1 MLKMMRKL
9 VYSRTNEEF
18 NNELQTMRSSQTFLK
33 YENYAQHINEKILP
47 RRDEWSLLFRIESQ
61 LPTNNVNTSN
71 YAEVSFRVT
80 KDLKFN
86 RHRAF
91 NQLELLTIECDD
103 SAYYIQRC
111 IDVASNTLTSR
122 LVKQNSRFLNRRAV
136 AIDTDKIRRETD
148 GTFTVPSETKKDVE
162 YTVDMELRICS
173 CPDGLSRGP
182 CKHRKIVAT
191 SQNLASF
198 DIIPETNPEMRKI
211 WMELGT
217 GKKMSIDYFLPL
229 SNPYQTSEE
238 RSFEEDIEMRVED
251 ENEGFEDEEMID
263 EERGQLRNSRVEVAE
278 NHEKR
283 IDNAKG
289 KLATLLQ
296 TMNNM
301 FAERIPHD
309 VEGYEKALKSLESHL
324 KKLPTTKDSAL
335 QKALHTFGEQQTE
348 SLRGGKRKKRNSIP
362 VQATAR
368 SRRKY
373 KMRGSRVAPG
383 GQK

>member
-1 MLKMMRKL
+1 M
-9 VYSRTNEEF
+9 
-18 NNELQTMRSSQTFLK
+18 
-33 YENYAQHINEKILP
+33 
-47 RRDEWSLLFRIESQ
+47 
-61 LPTNNVNTSN
+61 
-71 YAEVSFRVT
+71 
-80 KDLKFN
+80 
-86 RHRAF
+86 
-91 NQLELLTIECDD
+91 
-103 SAYYIQRC
+103 
-111 IDVASNTLTSR
+111 
-122 LVKQNSRFLNRRAV
+122 NRRAV

-217 GKKMSIDYFLPL
+217 GKKMSINYFLPL

-309 VEGYEKALKSLESHL
+309 VEG
-324 KKLPTTKDSAL
+324 
-335 QKALHTFGEQQTE
+335 
-348 SLRGGKRKKRNSIP
+348 
-362 VQATAR
+362 
-368 SRRKY
+368 
-373 KMRGSRVAPG
+373 
-383 GQK
+383 

>member
-1 MLKMMRKL
+1 M
-9 VYSRTNEEF
+9 
-18 NNELQTMRSSQTFLK
+18 
-33 YENYAQHINEKILP
+33 I
-47 RRDEWSLLFRIESQ
+47 Q
-61 LPTNNVNTSN
+61 L
-71 YAEVSFRVT
+71 
-80 KDLKFN
+80 
-86 RHRAF
+86 
-91 NQLELLTIECDD
+91 
-103 SAYYIQRC
+103 
-111 IDVASNTLTSR
+111 
-122 LVKQNSRFLNRRAV
+122 
-136 AIDTDKIRRETD
+136 
-148 GTFTVPSETKKDVE
+148 
-162 YTVDMELRICS
+162 
-173 CPDGLSRGP
+173 
-182 CKHRKIVAT
+182 
-191 SQNLASF
+191 
-198 DIIPETNPEMRKI
+198 
-211 WMELGT
+211 
-217 GKKMSIDYFLPL
+217 
-229 SNPYQTSEE
+229 
-238 RSFEEDIEMRVED
+238 ED

-309 VEGYEKALKSLESHL
+309 VEGYEKALKSLERHL

-373 KMRGSRVAPG
+373 KMLGSLVAPG
-383 GQK
+383 GQLGLGEIGPEDPKIKIKTCSLGF